1 MRLVVFNDF
10 RIGVLQGEMVHD
22 VSRVV
27 PKWESGDMRAM
38 NRLIAGWGSL
48 RGTVADE
55 AKKAA
60 GVALAQVK
68 LKAPVPLPTHLLA
81 APSNYRAH
89 SEEMRSGAAGVHVSA
104 EKKEARRQTAEEM
117 GFFMKAVGSITG
129 PQDPIELPLKAY
141 PTRRFDHEG
150 EIAFVVGKLAKGVSP
165 EAATDYI
172 FGYTMMIDATMRVSP
187 ERAEERVQRKS
198 FVSFS
203 PMGPCVVTADEAG
216 PWQDLN
222 VKLFL
227 NGQQRQDARAT
238 DMIVNI
244 PNLLSR
250 ASHVMP
256 LQPGDVYTTGSPAGV
271 SPITVGDTV
280 AVEGRNIGKMTL
292 SVVER
297 GW

>member
-1 MRLVVFNDF
+1 MRLVVFNDY
-10 RIGVLQGEMVHD
+10 RIGVLQGDMVHD
-22 VSRVV
+22 VSAVV
-27 PKWESGDMRAM
+27 PNWASGDMHAM
-38 NRLIAGWGSL
+38 NRLIAGWDKL
-48 RGTVADE
+48 RGPVEAE
-55 AKKAA
+55 AKKAKPVSFA
-60 GVALAQVK
+60 SVT
-68 LKAPVPLPTHLLA
+68 LKAPVPAPTHLLA

-89 SEEMRSGAAGVHVSA
+89 SEEMRSGSAGVHVSD
-104 EKKEARRQTAEEM
+104 EKKQARRQTAEEM

-129 PQDPIELPLKAY
+129 PQEPIELPLKTY

-150 EIAFVVGKLAKGVSP
+150 EIAFVVGKYAKGVSP
-165 EAATDYI
+165 EQAMDYI

-198 FVSFS
+198 FASFS

-216 PWQDLN
+216 KWQDMN

-227 NGQQRQDARAT
+227 NGEQRQNAQAT

-256 LQPGDVYTTGSPAGV
+256 LLPGDVYTTGSPAGV
-271 SPITVGDTV
+271 SPIVVGDTV
-280 AVEGRNIGKMTL
+280 VVEGKSIGKMTL
-292 SVVER
+292 SVIER

>member
-1 MRLVVFNDF
+1 MRFVVFNDF
-10 RIGVLQGEMVHD
+10 RIGVLDGEMVHD
-22 VSRVV
+22 VSQVV
-27 PKWESGDMRAM
+27 PNWASGDMHAM
-38 NRLIAGWGSL
+38 NRLIAGWDSL
-48 RGTVADE
+48 RAKVTEE
-55 AKKAA
+55 AKRAKP
-60 GVALAQVK
+60 VALSSVR
-68 LKAPVPLPTHLLA
+68 LKAPVPAPTHLFA
-81 APSNYRAH
+81 APSNCRAH
-89 SEEMRSGAAGVHVSA
+89 SEEMRTGAAGVHVSA
-104 EKKEARRQTAEEM
+104 EKKQARRQTAEEM

-150 EIAFVVGKLAKGVSP
+150 EIAFVVGKYAKGVSP
-165 EAATDYI
+165 DKAMDYI
-172 FGYTMMIDATMRVSP
+172 FGYTMMIDATMRVSE

-198 FVSFS
+198 FLSFS

-216 PWQDLN
+216 KWEDLN

-227 NGQQRQDARAT
+227 NGVQRQDAQAT

-250 ASHVMP
+250 ASHVLP
-256 LQPGDVYTTGSPAGV
+256 LSPGDVYTTGSPAGV

-280 AVEGRNIGKMTL
+280 VVEGRGIGKMSL

-297 GW
+297 SW